1 VGQSQAAV
9 EISPQNKPLP
19 AILPRVSA
27 HALTA
32 VSHSV
37 DSLDRKQIFLEKCRM
52 YKSVLLIVCLSLLCL
67 SVPAFAGVN
76 VAAPS
81 TGATVGSPVH
91 FAASAG
97 STSCSKGVASM
108 GIYTAPGVLA
118 YVANGTHIDTDLPL
132 SAGTYDTVIE
142 QWDYCGGAATTGI
155 RVTVSEKSGVFV
167 SSPANNSSVSSPV
180 NFKATAST
188 TCSKGV
194 ASMGI
199 YTGPNQRAYVTGGSS
214 LNKSLSLSA
223 GTYNTVVEEWDNCGG
238 ATVTP
243 VKITVNGGSGK
254 ALSSIQASKG
264 WTGYGELAPKY
275 DICTNCGSGVTWSM
289 KQGVSSPSLDGKA
302 AQFYIGG
309 KTPYSDVLWNNH
321 LIGDGSSQGLPDTDH
336 TLVKT
341 LHNFTYDVY
350 FYGTNLNLAEN
361 LEFDIAQFFDNL
373 GLTFGTQCQIVNGQQ
388 WGIWDN
394 VNSKWV
400 PTGIPCKPV
409 EKSWNHLTI
418 QFERTSSNDLKY
430 VSITLNGVTHTLNDT
445 YGPISAPG
453 WNGLVVNFQLDGNYE
468 QAPYS
473 VYLDNLSITYN

>member
-1 VGQSQAAV
+1 
-9 EISPQNKPLP
+9 
-19 AILPRVSA
+19 
-27 HALTA
+27 
-32 VSHSV
+32 
-37 DSLDRKQIFLEKCRM
+37 
-52 YKSVLLIVCLSLLCL
+52 
-67 SVPAFAGVN
+67 
-76 VAAPS
+76 
-81 TGATVGSPVH
+81 
-91 FAASAG
+91 
-97 STSCSKGVASM
+97 
-108 GIYTAPGVLA
+108 
-118 YVANGTHIDTDLPL
+118 
-132 SAGTYDTVIE
+132 
-142 QWDYCGGAATTGI
+142 
-155 RVTVSEKSGVFV
+155 
-167 SSPANNSSVSSPV
+167 
-180 NFKATAST
+180 
-188 TCSKGV
+188 
-194 ASMGI
+194 MGI

-254 ALSSIQASKG
+254 TFSSIQASKG

-275 DICTNCGSGVTWSM
+275 DICSSCGSGVTWSM
-289 KQGVSSPSLDGKA
+289 KQGVSSPSLSGKA
-302 AQFYIGG
+302 AQFSMGG

-321 LIGDGSSQGLPDTDH
+321 LIGDGSSQGLPDTNH

-388 WGIWDN
+388 WAVWDN
-394 VNSKWV
+394 VNGKWV
-400 PTGIPCKPV
+400 PTGIPCTPV

-453 WNGLVVNFQLDGNYE
+453 WNGLVVNFQLDGNYK

-473 VYLDNLSITYN
+473 VYLDNLSVTYN